1 MLINSKSFPNILSN
15 INNNG
20 YIKINNVKEGYLY
33 DVNGNMVGWG
43 VGDGMRKF
51 QRTGKGK
58 TFNVGG

>member
-51 QRTGKGK
+51 
-58 TFNVGG
+58 